1 MDLVVQW
8 SSAVS
13 NGLGVGR
20 KLPSS
25 ATDFTCNLGW
35 FTSAISLSLQSL
47 AEPLVSQS
55 KV

>member
-1 MDLVVQW
+1 MELVAQW

-25 ATDFTCNLGW
+25 GTDFPCNLRW
-35 FTSAISLSLQSL
+35 FTSAISLSL
-47 AEPLVSQS
+47 
-55 KV
+55 